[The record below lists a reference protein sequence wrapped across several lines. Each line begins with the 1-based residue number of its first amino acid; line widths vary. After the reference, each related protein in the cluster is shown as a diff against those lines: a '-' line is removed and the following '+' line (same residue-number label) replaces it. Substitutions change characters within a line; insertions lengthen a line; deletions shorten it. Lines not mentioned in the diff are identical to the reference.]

1 MSGFQLVDLIVTELK
16 KLHVEIQFLSLVEI
30 TAFRVESKSCK
41 EFYLQI
47 NFPPMRALEF
57 ITN

>member
-30 TAFRVESKSCK
+30 TAFRVESKSC
-41 EFYLQI
+41 
-47 NFPPMRALEF
+47 
-57 ITN
+57 